1 MYPET
6 IRWPANV
13 ERIDHLP
20 PADHPSFYSRQRFTL
35 NLTRA
40 DMVSAG
46 WSPSVRLFEAGAV
59 GTPVIS
65 DPWRGLDHFLPKDEA
80 VLLARDADDVVQLL
94 TELPESRRRRVA
106 DAARARTL
114 AAHTGRVRAREL
126 LQALRLPVSSTPAAV
141 PMETA

>member
-1 MYPET
+1 
-6 IRWPANV
+6 
-13 ERIDHLP
+13 
-20 PADHPSFYSRQRFTL
+20 
-35 NLTRA
+35 
-40 DMVSAG
+40 
-46 WSPSVRLFEAGAV
+46 V

-65 DPWRGLDHFLPKDEA
+65 DHWRGLDHFLPKDEA
-80 VLLARDADDVVQLL
+80 VLLARNADDVVQLL